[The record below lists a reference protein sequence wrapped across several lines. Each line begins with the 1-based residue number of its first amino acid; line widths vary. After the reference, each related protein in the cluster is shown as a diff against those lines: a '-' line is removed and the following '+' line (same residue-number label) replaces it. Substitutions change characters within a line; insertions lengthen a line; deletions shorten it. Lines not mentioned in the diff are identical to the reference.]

1 MSCQQHSNILF
12 RINSEPLM
20 LTVRGQNLPR
30 HYELKQRINSFN
42 MLGQFTVFFK
52 SLQLIMH
59 CSAKLQLIL
68 RFRPQC
74 TTRSALKSAKCAH
87 FLGKVV
93 LIITKA
99 ELNFQSLRFN
109 HASMVNLRYFSDF
122 GGLCDSLMNF
132 CHKITFFF
140 KKKELIIRFHGI
152 FLLLLIII
160 IRLSSSHL
168 S

>member
-59 CSAKLQLIL
+59 CSAELQLIL

-74 TTRSALKSAKCAH
+74 TTRSALKSAKCAD

-132 CHKITFFF
+132 CHKITFFL
-140 KKKELIIRFHGI
+140 KKKN
-152 FLLLLIII
+152 
-160 IRLSSSHL
+160 
-168 S
+168 